1 MKAKGTS
8 IKSAILYAGVNM
20 VLSVFKSGDELFNQG
35 VDLIKRKEYAKAKK
49 NFEKTIEKGGR
60 EAALARA
67 YVDIIDAVLDKDN
80 PGRYV
85 KLAATLDQ
93 MKDGFE
99 FGLTEINPSRV
110 ALECR
115 LLAERMEAGRMSN
128 SAPAQAEIKGNK
140 FLDVARKY
148 QSMIGND
155 TIMISEIIGIPVNTG
170 IKEALYAQALGYE
183 NLALGAVAT
192 DPKRAAE
199 LLQNAYAC
207 RKQLGEDGQNV
218 LNAINAYSKSVKC
231 WICGRPA
238 TGEGIHFVAMSS
250 DISPFM
256 RKSDDDILK
265 SAPDNYGSVYVCR
278 PCYTAISRR
287 SDEISKQYHDRA
299 MQEMRAMEA
308 RLQSQINSMNSAMM
322 MRR

>member
-1 MKAKGTS
+1 
-8 IKSAILYAGVNM
+8 M

-35 VDLIKRKEYAKAKK
+35 IDLVKRKEYAKARR

-67 YVDIIDAVLDKDN
+67 YVDIIDACLDRDN
-80 PGRYV
+80 PGKYN
-85 KLAATLDQ
+85 KLASTLDQ
-93 MKDGFE
+93 MKEDFE
-99 FGLTEINPSRV
+99 FGLTEINPPRV

-115 LLAERMEAGRMSN
+115 LLAERMEAGRMPGGT
-128 SAPAQAEIKGNK
+128 PAQAEAKGNR

-148 QSMIGND
+148 QTMIGNE
-155 TIMISEIIGIPVNTG
+155 TIKISEIVGIPVNNG
-170 IKEALYAQALGYE
+170 IKEALYAQTVGYE
-183 NLALGAVAT
+183 NLALGAVAA

-207 RKQLGEDGQNV
+207 RKQAGEDAQYI
-218 LNAINAYSKSVKC
+218 LNTINAYSKSVKC
-231 WICGRPA
+231 WICGRPS
-238 TGEGIHFVAMSS
+238 TGEGVHFLAMPS

-256 RKSDDDILK
+256 KKSDDDILK
-265 SAPDNYGSVYVCR
+265 STPADYNSVYVCR
-278 PCYTAISRR
+278 PCYSAISRR
-287 SDEISKQYHDRA
+287 SDDIARQYHERA

-308 RLQSQINSMNSAMM
+308 RLQAQISSMAM

>member
-1 MKAKGTS
+1 
-8 IKSAILYAGVNM
+8 M

-49 NFEKTIEKGGR
+49 NFEKTIEKGGK

-67 YVDIIDAVLDKDN
+67 YVDVLDACLDKDN
-80 PGRYV
+80 PGRYL
-85 KLAATLDQ
+85 KLATTLEQ
-93 MKDGFE
+93 MREGFE
-99 FGLTEINPSRV
+99 FGLTEIDPPKV
-110 ALECR
+110 AVECR
-115 LLAERMEAGRMSN
+115 LLAERMEAGRMPN
-128 SAPAQAEIKGNK
+128 SAPAQAEAKGNR

-148 QSMIGND
+148 QSMIGNN
-155 TIMISEIIGIPVNTG
+155 TIVISEIIGIPVNTG

-183 NLALGAVAT
+183 NLALGAVSK
-192 DPKRAAE
+192 DPKGAAE

-207 RKQLGEDGQNV
+207 RKQLGEDGKNV

-238 TGEGIHFVAMSS
+238 TGEGVHFLAMPS

-256 RKSDDDILK
+256 RKCDDDILK
-265 SAPDNYGSVYVCR
+265 SSPADFNSIYVCR
-278 PCYTAISRR
+278 PCYSSISKR
-287 SDEISKQYHDRA
+287 SDEIAKQYHERA

-308 RLQSQINSMNSAMM
+308 RLQAQISSMNATMM